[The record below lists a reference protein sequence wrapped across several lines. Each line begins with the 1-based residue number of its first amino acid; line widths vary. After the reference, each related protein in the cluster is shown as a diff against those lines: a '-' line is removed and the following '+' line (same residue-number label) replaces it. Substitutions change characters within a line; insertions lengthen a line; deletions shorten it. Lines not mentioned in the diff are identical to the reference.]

1 MNQPSTENQE
11 QQSTKT
17 VLPSFTSEMF
27 TALAHYVS
35 MPKPWHSEGHKVK
48 RVQVRDCIARLILA
62 KKQTMNAS
70 YENHLN
76 AIAEMCEIHLY
87 DRAESYES

>member
-1 MNQPSTENQE
+1 MD
-11 QQSTKT
+11 QQSLDNQDQQNKS

-27 TALAHYVS
+27 TALAHYTPT
-35 MPKPWHSEGHKVK
+35 PKAWHSDEHKTK
-48 RVQVRDCIARLILA
+48 RNQVRDCISRLILA

-76 AIAEMCEIHLY
+76 AIAEMCEVHLY
-87 DRAESYES
+87 DRADSYES